1 MISLWIWLLVGNSH
15 DAMSQVRTRS
25 SQLFARAKVFAD
37 SLFSDAEVQ
46 TKRHIR
52 ARFEENFARA
62 TEGISD
68 EAAGRGGNTFR
79 SYDYVNHLVSA
90 QLVGLQLGLELG
102 LGSGLGLGLS

>member
-62 TEGISD
+62 SETNND
-68 EAAGRGGNTFR
+68 EAEGWGGIHFT
-79 SYDYVNHLVSA
+79 SYDYVHDLVSG
-90 QLVGLQLGLELG
+90 QSLGLRLGSG
-102 LGSGLGLGLS
+102 LGSGLG